1 MNLKYRNQRNA
12 EAAAKYWNKPLD
24 RPDWYRIE
32 ASSSDDAA
40 EVIIYDAIG
49 WPFND
54 AGEFVR
60 AVSAI
65 DARQLI
71 VRINSPGGD
80 VFDAMAIYNALRS
93 HKSRVIT
100 RIESLAAS
108 AASFVVLA
116 GKEVQA
122 YPNAM
127 IMIHEPWVVAAGN
140 QHDLR
145 DIADVLE
152 KINTNMVDVYAQNS
166 NIGKREMRDLLRAET
181 WFTASEAKER
191 GFVDTIL
198 DGKGAKAEFDLSVFS
213 RVPDGIHAE
222 RCGRELTKREI
233 EQALRDAG
241 ATVRFAR
248 AVAAGCGGGGTSDG
262 LRDADGLKE
271 ELKRILNILS

>member
-127 IMIHEPWVVAAGN
+127 MMIHEPWVVAVGTSTICATSRTCWRRSI
-140 QHDLR
+140 D
-145 DIADVLE
+145 
-152 KINTNMVDVYAQNS
+152 MVDVYAQNS
-166 NIGKREMRDLLRAET
+166 NRGSGRCAICSALKLGLPRARRRNADSSIRFSTAREPKRNSIFPCSVVFQTA
-181 WFTASEAKER
+181 FTPN
-191 GFVDTIL
+191 D
-198 DGKGAKAEFDLSVFS
+198 
-213 RVPDGIHAE
+213 
-222 RCGRELTKREI
+222 
-233 EQALRDAG
+233 
-241 ATVRFAR
+241 
-248 AVAAGCGGGGTSDG
+248 AAG
-262 LRDADGLKE
+262 
-271 ELKRILNILS
+271 N